1 LKAKKASWPKFIGV
15 AGGTGSGKTTISEII
30 QKSFGK
36 EKAAIIA
43 MDSYYK
49 DFPELSLTQR
59 KKINYDHPNAFD
71 LELLKNQLKTLKK
84 GKCIEIPVYSFD
96 MYKRTEA
103 KVHLCPTPIVIVEG
117 ILLFYDEELRN
128 MFDIKIFVDADPD
141 VRIIR
146 RMQRDVL
153 ERERTL
159 ESVTNQYLTT
169 VRPMHIQFV
178 EPTKR
183 FADLI
188 IPRGGHNK
196 IAMDIII
203 SKIKSFLKEYNKK
216 KN

>member
-1 LKAKKASWPKFIGV
+1 MMKWPKFIGV
-15 AGGTGSGKTTISEII
+15 AGGTGSGKTTVSEII

-36 EKAAIIA
+36 EKASIIS

-49 DFPELSLTQR
+49 DFPELPLPKR

-71 LELLKNQLKTLKK
+71 MELFIRNLRALKK
-84 GKCIEIPVYSFD
+84 EKCIEVPVYSFD
-96 MYKRTEA
+96 KYKRTGA
-103 KVHLCPTPIVIVEG
+103 KKHFCPTPIIIVEG
-117 ILLFYDEELRN
+117 ILLFYNKEIRN
-128 MFDIKIFVDADPD
+128 MFDIKIFIDADPD

-146 RMQRDVL
+146 RIRRDVL
-153 ERERTL
+153 KRERTL
-159 ESVTNQYLTT
+159 TSVTNQYLNT

-183 FADLI
+183 FADII

-203 SKIKSFLKEYNKK
+203 AKIKSLLREYNRKS
-216 KN
+216 N